1 MNSRLLKF
9 IIIMTIIAVLI
20 WIAGEVVIVAVLKL
34 GGVASLIWSV
44 VMLAGTLALSV
55 WKSFKME
62 NNKND
67 RNW

>member
-1 MNSRLLKF
+1 MNSKLLKF
-9 IIIMTIIAVLI
+9 IVLMTIIAVLV
-20 WIAGEVVIVAVLKL
+20 WIAGEVVIIAVLKL
-34 GGVASLIWSV
+34 GGVASIIWSIAA
-44 VMLAGTLALSV
+44 LAGTLAISV

>member
-44 VMLAGTLALSV
+44 VMLSGTLALSV
-55 WKSFKME
+55 WKSFKIE